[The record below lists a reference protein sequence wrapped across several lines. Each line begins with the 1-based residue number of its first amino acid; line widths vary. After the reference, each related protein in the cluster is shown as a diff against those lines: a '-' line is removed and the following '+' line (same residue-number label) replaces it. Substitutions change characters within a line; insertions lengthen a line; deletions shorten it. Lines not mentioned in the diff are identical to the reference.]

1 MADSPVAPSPSWPGE
16 EPVAGPAGPA
26 VRRLLAA
33 VTGSVAV
40 AVGSVL
46 LGVPAGLLW
55 AAVAPHVLIVAAGPS
70 GPDVVN
76 PETTAFIVADGWFAA
91 ICVAGGALCGL
102 LGWLAAVRRSGP
114 LAMAGLLGG
123 GVAAGYAAR
132 WVGQRSGRVSFAHQL
147 AASKSGAL
155 LHAPLMLGASG
166 AIAFWPLA
174 AALMV
179 GCIEGAGLIRE
190 RRARPAHRG
199 GRHAAGQV
207 PG

>member
-1 MADSPVAPSPSWPGE
+1 MADSTTAPSASWPGE
-16 EPVAGPAGPA
+16 EPAAARSGPAA
-26 VRRLLAA
+26 RATLAA
-33 VTGSVAV
+33 VAV
-40 AVGSVL
+40 AVAVAAATAL
-46 LGVPAGLLW
+46 LGVLAGFVW
-55 AAVAPHVLIVAAGPS
+55 AAVAPHVLIVAVGPG

-91 ICVAGGALCGL
+91 ICAVGGAVCGL
-102 LGWLAAVRRSGP
+102 LGWLVAVRRSGP
-114 LAMAGLLGG
+114 LAMVALLGG
-123 GVAAGYAAR
+123 GVAAGFAAR
-132 WVGQRSGRVSFAHQL
+132 WVGQGSGRASFAHQL
-147 AASKSGAL
+147 AASKTGAL

-179 GCIEGAGLIRE
+179 GGIEMVGLIRE
-190 RRARPAHRG
+190 RRARPPHPG

>member
-1 MADSPVAPSPSWPGE
+1 MADSPVASSPSWPGE
-16 EPVAGPAGPA
+16 EPVTARSGPAARP
-26 VRRLLAA
+26 VLAA

-40 AVGSVL
+40 AVGSAL
-46 LGVPAGLLW
+46 LGLLAGFLW
-55 AAVAPHVLIVAAGPS
+55 AAVAPHVLIVAAGPG

-76 PETTAFIVADGWFAA
+76 PETTAFIAADGWFAA
-91 ICVAGGALCGL
+91 ICVVGGALCGL
-102 LGWLAAVRRSGP
+102 VGWLLAVRRSGP
-114 LAMAGLLGG
+114 LAMAGLLAG
-123 GVAAGYAAR
+123 GVVAGYAAR
-132 WVGQRSGRVSFAHQL
+132 WVGQRSGRMSFAHQL

-174 AALMV
+174 AALVV
-179 GCIEGAGLIRE
+179 GGIEVAGLIRE

-199 GRHAAGQV
+199 GRHAAGQA